1 MTQLY
6 FIRHAQPNFENHKDS
21 ERELSP
27 KGRKDCALVTEFL
40 LDKNISA
47 VYSSPFRRA
56 VDTLGEFAALR
67 GLPIRILDDFRQR
80 RVDSGWI
87 EDFTAFSRRQWE
99 DFSYRLSGGECLRE
113 VQARNLRALRRV
125 LRECPDAS
133 VAVGTHGT
141 ALSTLL
147 NAYDPG
153 FGHADFER
161 IKTLM
166 PWAVHFTF
174 FGEECAG
181 IEEINLFTQEVK
193 IRKEVVASYELETL

>member
-21 ERELSP
+21 DGTLPQGQEGLRP
-27 KGRKDCALVTEFL
+27 GDGIL

-67 GLPIRILDDFRQR
+67 GLPIRILDDFRER

-161 IKTLM
+161 TKPSCHGLYISPFLGRNV
-166 PWAVHFTF
+166 P
-174 FGEECAG
+174 E
-181 IEEINLFTQEVK
+181 
-193 IRKEVVASYELETL
+193 